1 MNINFKKLS
10 PDAICPT
17 YGTEFS
23 AGADLYALT
32 EEDIKISPRETVLVH
47 TGIAVE
53 IPEGYVGLIFARSGL
68 ATKKGLAPANK
79 VGVIDADYRG
89 ELMVALFNQSN
100 EERIV
105 SKGERIAQMAIV
117 PFLKAEYQEVD
128 ELTDTKRGI
137 GGFGSTG
144 TK

>member
-23 AGADLYALT
+23 AGADLYALA